1 MAGFLGAGVLVV
13 TVTVAIF
20 LWTCCQR
27 QYRRMTFKL
36 SNGPFDSP
44 TDPPLKFIHMLK
56 GISIYPETLSN
67 ANKIIRVG
75 RRSSS
80 RQRGHDSD
88 IEGHAHLQ
96 MNHLVPPKL
105 ERALP
110 IRADYCCSD
119 SSSCES
125 SSKTTTPFGFDSP
138 SLGTLDLAIDY
149 NFPKKA
155 LVVTIVGARDLPAVN
170 EQTGSSDPYVK
181 MSILP
186 EKKHHVKTRV
196 MRKSLEP
203 SFDET
208 FTFYGV
214 SFSALADLTLHF
226 LVLSFDRFARDDV
239 IGEALVSLSGIELS
253 AGKVNIS
260 QQITKRNVQVR
271 RNVRRNSNTAAFGQC
286 CRLVCIINVVVI
298 LLAVDSYSLFALE
311 FLLHLV
317 VFSSHLVTRLTP
329 MSGDYY
335 QPGVP
340 RLTHAS
346 SEPR

>member
-1 MAGFLGAGVLVV
+1 MSPVLAGFLGAGVLIV

-20 LWTCCQR
+20 LWTFCQR

-36 SNGPFDSP
+36 NNGPFDSP

-67 ANKIIRVG
+67 ANKIIRAG

-80 RQRGHDSD
+80 WQRSQDSD

-110 IRADYCCSD
+110 IRADYCCSE

-125 SSKTTTPFGFDSP
+125 ASKTPTPFSLESP

-196 MRKSLEP
+196 MRKTLEP

-208 FTFYGV
+208 FTFYGL
-214 SFSALADLTLHF
+214 SISDLADLTLHF

-239 IGEALVSLSGIELS
+239 IGEALVSLSGVELS
-253 AGKVNIS
+253 AGKVHIS

-271 RNVRRNSNTAAFGQC
+271 QNMEIVINTS
-286 CRLVCIINVVVI
+286 
-298 LLAVDSYSLFALE
+298 AV
-311 FLLHLV
+311 
-317 VFSSHLVTRLTP
+317 
-329 MSGDYY
+329 G
-335 QPGVP
+335 
-340 RLTHAS
+340 
-346 SEPR
+346 

>member
-1 MAGFLGAGVLVV
+1 MSPVLAGFLGAGVLVV

-20 LWTCCQR
+20 LWTFCQR

-75 RRSSS
+75 RRSSAW
-80 RQRGHDSD
+80 QRNHDSD
-88 IEGHAHLQ
+88 VEGHAHLQ

-110 IRADYCCSD
+110 IRANYCCSE

-125 SSKTTTPFGFDSP
+125 ASKTPTPFSLESP

-155 LVVTIVGARDLPAVN
+155 LVVTIVGARGLPAIN

-196 MRKSLEP
+196 MRNTLEP

-239 IGEALVSLSGIELS
+239 IGEALVSLSGVELS
-253 AGKVNIS
+253 AGKVHIS

-271 RNVRRNSNTAAFGQC
+271 RNTATLA
-286 CRLVCIINVVVI
+286 RLVSVV
-298 LLAVDSYSLFALE
+298 
-311 FLLHLV
+311 
-317 VFSSHLVTRLTP
+317 
-329 MSGDYY
+329 GD
-335 QPGVP
+335 PGV
-340 RLTHAS
+340 TQCT
-346 SEPR
+346 

>member
-1 MAGFLGAGVLVV
+1 MLSSYSCKRSLNLSLSLSNAEVSPVLAGFLGAGVLVV

-20 LWTCCQR
+20 LWTCCQQ

-67 ANKIIRVG
+67 ANKIMRVG
-75 RRSSS
+75 RRSST
-80 RQRGHDSD
+80 RQRNHDSD

-110 IRADYCCSD
+110 IRANYCCSE
-119 SSSCES
+119 SSSCDS
-125 SSKTTTPFGFDSP
+125 ASKTPPTPFSLDSP

-149 NFPKKA
+149 NLPKKA
-155 LVVTIVGARDLPAVN
+155 LVVTIVGARGLPAVN

-196 MRKSLEP
+196 MRNTLEP

-239 IGEALVSLSGIELS
+239 IGEALVSLSGVELS
-253 AGKVNIS
+253 AGKVHIS

-271 RNVRRNSNTAAFGQC
+271 QRHYSGR
-286 CRLVCIINVVVI
+286 VI
-298 LLAVDSYSLFALE
+298 S
-311 FLLHLV
+311 
-317 VFSSHLVTRLTP
+317 
-329 MSGDYY
+329 
-335 QPGVP
+335 
-340 RLTHAS
+340 
-346 SEPR
+346 